1 MDVGRKVSMI
11 SLHEITYGA
20 AQKLNRPKKYK
31 IILVAGARPNFM
43 KIAPLM
49 NAMKN
54 HPTLEAIL
62 VHTGQHYDEKMSHS
76 FFDQLNIP
84 KPHINLEV
92 GSGSHATQT
101 ARIMEKFEIVCFSEK
116 PDMVLVVGDVN
127 STAACS
133 LVASKLHIKVCH
145 YEAGLRSQ
153 DRNMPEE
160 INRLVTDAIT
170 DLFITTSTDATDNL
184 ISEGIHPKNIHMLG
198 NLMIDSLVSH
208 LGLAST
214 QKLNLRDVKGNPLD
228 LSWRTNT
235 TPYAMMT
242 FHRPSN
248 VDEGGSLSILVEEW
262 LKTAELM
269 PIIFPIH
276 PRTLGKLEQFKLLD
290 RLTSSSNIYLTGP
303 LAYLDFLKLVSESA
317 LVITDSGGIQEETT
331 YLKIPCLTIRPTTER
346 PITIWAGSN
355 QLVLPEDIFYKS
367 KQITEI
373 LKADYEVPIYWEGQ
387 AATRI
392 INMLETYSAGQL

>member
-11 SLHEITYGA
+11 SLHEITYGVI
-20 AQKLNRPKKYK
+20 QKLNPQKKYK

-49 NAMKN
+49 HAMQN

-101 ARIMEKFEIVCFSEK
+101 ARIMEKFESVCFSEK

-133 LVASKLHIKVCH
+133 LVAAKLHIKVCH
-145 YEAGLRSQ
+145 YEAGLRSR
-153 DRNMPEE
+153 DRDMPEE

-170 DLFITTSTDATDNL
+170 DLFITTSSDASENL
-184 ISEGIHPKNIHMLG
+184 ISEGILPEKIHMLG

-208 LGLAST
+208 LELAST
-214 QKLNLRDVKGNPLD
+214 QRLNLYDVKGSSLD

-248 VDEGGSLSILVEEW
+248 VDEEDSLRILVEEW

-276 PRTLGKLEQFKLLD
+276 PRTLGKLEKFKLLD
-290 RLTSSSNIYLTGP
+290 RLTSSASIFLTGP

-331 YLKIPCLTIRPTTER
+331 YLKIPCLTVRPSTER
-346 PITIWAGSN
+346 PITIWQGSN
-355 QLVLPEDIFYKS
+355 QLILSEEIYIKS
-367 KQITEI
+367 KHLAKIP
-373 LKADYEVPIYWEGQ
+373 KADYKVPIYWEGQ

-392 INMLETYSAGQL
+392 ITMLEIYTVGN

>member
-1 MDVGRKVSMI
+1 LNI
-11 SLHEITYGA
+11 
-20 AQKLNRPKKYK
+20 QKKNK

-49 NAMKN
+49 HALKN
-54 HPTLEAIL
+54 HPTLQAIL

-101 ARIMEKFEIVCFSEK
+101 ARIMEKFEAVCFSEK
-116 PDMVLVVGDVN
+116 PDMILVVGDVN

-133 LVASKLHIKVCH
+133 LVAAKLHIKVCH
-145 YEAGLRSQ
+145 YEAGLRSR
-153 DRNMPEE
+153 DRKMPEE

-170 DLFITTSTDATDNL
+170 DLFITTSIDASGNL
-184 ISEGIHPKNIHMLG
+184 LAEGIDPENIHMLG

-208 LGLAST
+208 LKIAST
-214 QKLNLRDVKGNPLD
+214 QKLKLQDVTGNPLD

-248 VDEGGSLSILVEEW
+248 VDEEGSLRILVEEW

-276 PRTLGKLEQFKLLD
+276 PRTLGKLEYFHLFD

-303 LAYLDFLKLVSESA
+303 LGYLDFLKLVSESA

-331 YLKIPCLTIRPTTER
+331 YLRIPCLTVRPSTER
-346 PITIWAGSN
+346 PITIWEGSN
-355 QLVLPEDIFYKS
+355 QLVLPEDISIKA
-367 KQITEI
+367 KQIAD
-373 LKADYEVPIYWEGQ
+373 LAKADYEVPKYWEGQ

-392 INMLETYSAGQL
+392 INMLETYWVDQF

>member
-1 MDVGRKVSMI
+1 M
-11 SLHEITYGA
+11 
-20 AQKLNRPKKYK
+20 KLNPHKKYK

-49 NAMKN
+49 HALEN

-76 FFDQLNIP
+76 FFEQLNIP

-92 GSGSHATQT
+92 GSGSHAVQT
-101 ARIMEKFEIVCFSEK
+101 ARIMENFEQVCFSEM

-145 YEAGLRSQ
+145 YEAGLRSR
-153 DRNMPEE
+153 DRDMPEE

-170 DLFITTSTDATDNL
+170 DLFITTSADASDNL
-184 ISEGIHPKNIHMLG
+184 ISEGTPSDNIHMLG

-208 LGLAST
+208 LEAAST
-214 QKLNLRDVKGNPLD
+214 QKLILQDISGTPLD
-228 LSWRTNT
+228 LSWKSETM
-235 TPYAMMT
+235 PYAVMT

-248 VDEGGSLSILVEEW
+248 VDVKSTLNVLVEEW
-262 LKTAELM
+262 LKIAKLM

-276 PRTLGKLEQFKLLD
+276 PRTFGRLEKFQLLEK
-290 RLTSSSNIYLTGP
+290 LTSSPNIYLAGP

-331 YLKIPCLTIRPTTER
+331 YLKIPCLTVRPSTER
-346 PITIWAGSN
+346 PITIWEGSN
-355 QLVLPEDIFYKS
+355 QLTIAEEIYTKS
-367 KQITEI
+367 KQVAQIS
-373 LKADYEVPIYWEGQ
+373 KADYNIPRFWDGQ

-392 INMLETYSAGQL
+392 IEMLETFAINQEQ

>member
-1 MDVGRKVSMI
+1 
-11 SLHEITYGA
+11 
-20 AQKLNRPKKYK
+20 LNSQKKYK

-49 NAMKN
+49 HALKN
-54 HPTLEAIL
+54 HPTLKAIL

-101 ARIMEKFEIVCFSEK
+101 ARIMEKFEAVCFSEK

-133 LVASKLHIKVCH
+133 LVASKLHIKICH
-145 YEAGLRSQ
+145 YEAGLRSR

-170 DLFITTSTDATDNL
+170 DLFITTSDDATENL
-184 ISEGIHPKNIHMLG
+184 ISEGVLPENIYMLG

-214 QKLNLRDVKGNPLD
+214 QELNLHDVAGNPLD

-248 VDEGGSLSILVEEW
+248 VDEEDSLRILVEEW
-262 LKTAELM
+262 LKTAGIM
-269 PIIFPIH
+269 PVIFPIH
-276 PRTLGKLEQFKLLD
+276 PRTLGKLEHFKLFD
-290 RLTSSSNIYLTGP
+290 RLTSSSNIFLTGP

-331 YLKIPCLTIRPTTER
+331 YLRIPCLTVRPTTER
-346 PITIWAGSN
+346 PITIWEGSN
-355 QLVLPEDIFYKS
+355 ELILPEDIFMKS

-373 LKADYEVPIYWEGQ
+373 PKGDYEVPEYWEGQ

-392 INMLETYSAGQL
+392 INMLETYSSDQV

>member
-1 MDVGRKVSMI
+1 
-11 SLHEITYGA
+11 
-20 AQKLNRPKKYK
+20 LNHKKKYK

-49 NAMKN
+49 HALEN
-54 HPTLEAIL
+54 HNTLEALL

-76 FFDQLNIP
+76 FFDQLSIP

-101 ARIMEKFEIVCFSEK
+101 ARIMEKFESVCFSEK

-145 YEAGLRSQ
+145 YEAGLRSR
-153 DRNMPEE
+153 DRDMPEE

-170 DLFITTSTDATDNL
+170 DLFITTSIDASENL
-184 ISEGIHPKNIHMLG
+184 ISEGILPEYIHMLG

-208 LGLAST
+208 LVLAST
-214 QKLNLRDVKGNPLD
+214 QKLNLHDVRGKSLD
-228 LSWRTNT
+228 LSWRAN

-248 VDEGGSLSILVEEW
+248 VDEEDSLRILVEEW

-290 RLTSSSNIYLTGP
+290 RLTSSSNIFLTGP

-331 YLKIPCLTIRPTTER
+331 YLKIPCLTVRPTTER

-355 QLVLPEDIFYKS
+355 QLVIPEDIFTKS
-367 KQITEI
+367 KQITEKP
-373 LKADYEVPIYWEGQ
+373 KADYDLPKYWEGQ

-392 INMLETYSAGQL
+392 INMLEIYSTVQ